1 VSGNCGEITKIFV
14 PYKMILGDVKNP
26 EFRSK
31 RKAFSHKLVEAA
43 RKRVFMIQK
52 YQRKSNKR

>member
-26 EFRSK
+26 EFRSA
-31 RKAFSHKLVEAA
+31 RAKAFSHKLVEAA
-43 RKRVFMIQK
+43 RKSGVYDPEVSKKEQ
-52 YQRKSNKR
+52 